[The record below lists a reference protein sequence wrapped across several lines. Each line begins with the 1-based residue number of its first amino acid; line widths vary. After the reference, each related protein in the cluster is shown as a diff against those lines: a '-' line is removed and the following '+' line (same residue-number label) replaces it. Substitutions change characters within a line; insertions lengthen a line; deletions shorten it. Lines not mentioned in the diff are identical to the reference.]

1 MMAATTDTMRATE
14 WRDAC
19 QQRASVYGWFSSLY
33 AAELPAAS
41 LAAYLAGEA
50 QTLLD
55 ALSHAGLVD
64 ASRRVQTAIE
74 SLRDIPYG
82 QLELA
87 ADFAQLFLLDAK
99 SGALPYAS
107 CYKNDAA
114 QFCGPAEQ
122 RMRSFLAQSSL
133 ALQDDFKE
141 PADHLAI
148 YLAVM
153 VKLIEQTGKGDTPQA
168 VEALDQTAFLQDGLM
183 DWLPLFV
190 DKCQR
195 VTPRFDFYPAVAD
208 LLLAFVQ
215 QDQLFLQDVA
225 RGSAAV

>member
-1 MMAATTDTMRATE
+1 MAASTDTMRATE

-19 QQRASVYGWFSSLY
+19 QQRARVYGWFSSLH

-41 LAAYLAGEA
+41 LASYLAGEA

-64 ASRRVQTAIE
+64 ASRRVQTALG

-99 SGALPYAS
+99 SGALPYVS

-122 RMRSFLAQSSL
+122 RMRSFLEQSSL

-153 VKLIEQTGKGDTPQA
+153 VKLIEQAGKGDTPQV
-168 VEALDQTAFLQDGLM
+168 VEALDQAAFLQDGLM

-225 RGSAAV
+225 RGRAAM